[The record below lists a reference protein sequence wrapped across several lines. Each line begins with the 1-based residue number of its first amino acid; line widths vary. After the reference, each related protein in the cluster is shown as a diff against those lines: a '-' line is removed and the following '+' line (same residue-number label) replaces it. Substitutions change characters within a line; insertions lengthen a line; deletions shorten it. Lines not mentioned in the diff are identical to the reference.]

1 MPALPFSRSLRLTKT
16 GSLGWKASS
25 KTRRSPGPGW
35 WRARVPAPHHNS
47 TRTILLNWVSKSKV
61 LCIQQAVYPQLLH
74 FGRFCLPT
82 YGFLVSM
89 GVLIGLWISVRNS
102 ERLGINGDKA
112 WNLGILVVLCGIVGA
127 KVLYVINEGMSL
139 RDIFSIETLQAGGVF
154 SGGLIAAF
162 LAAAWYVRRHHMPA
176 LGTCDAFAPGL
187 ALGHAIGRIGCF
199 AAGCCYGKETH
210 HFWGVVFHNPL
221 AKQITG
227 TPLGVPLEPTQL
239 FESAVELANFFFL
252 MWLLKRRKFDGQ
264 VFGAFLMIYGVAR
277 FFLEFLRDDPG
288 RGSVFGGAMSGT
300 QLIAIGLVIGGG
312 LICWLR
318 AGAKNVTAPTIGA
331 TR

>member
-1 MPALPFSRSLRLTKT
+1 
-16 GSLGWKASS
+16 
-25 KTRRSPGPGW
+25 
-35 WRARVPAPHHNS
+35 
-47 TRTILLNWVSKSKV
+47 
-61 LCIQQAVYPQLLH
+61 VYPQLLH
-74 FGRFCLPT
+74 YGRFFLPT
-82 YGFLVSM
+82 YGFLVAL

-102 ERLGINGDKA
+102 ERLGIDGDKA
-112 WNLGILVVLCGIVGA
+112 WNLGILVVLCGIIGA
-127 KVLYVINEGMSL
+127 KLLYVINEGMSL

-162 LAAAWYVRRHHMPA
+162 IAAAWYVRRHHMPA

-210 HFWGVVFHNPL
+210 HFWGVVFTNPL

-227 TPLGVPLEPTQL
+227 TPLNVPLEPTQL

-264 VFGAFLMIYGVAR
+264 VFGAFMFIYGVAR

-300 QLIAIGLVIGGG
+300 QLIAIGLVVAGG
-312 LICWLR
+312 LIWWLR
-318 AGAKNVTAPTIGA
+318 PGAKNVTAQPVGA
-331 TR
+331 MR